1 MRVSRSR
8 ARWSAAYAGGMAP
21 GTGWRILLADD
32 HLVVRAGLRTL
43 LAADPRCQIV
53 GEASSIG
60 ELRALAHN
68 LRPDLIVL
76 DISFGT
82 ESALTAVP
90 ELLEADPAL
99 RIIVLTMHDDVA
111 FAREALSRGV
121 HGYLIKESAADD
133 LLRAVET
140 VMGGSTYLHPE
151 LGVRLARRPNGSDD
165 GLSPRERDVLGLLA
179 RGYTNAEIAQQLMV
193 SLRTVE
199 SHRANLRSRLGIHS
213 RAELVDAARR
223 LGLLP

>member
-1 MRVSRSR
+1 MD
-8 ARWSAAYAGGMAP
+8 GMDKAIS
-21 GTGWRILLADD
+21 WRILLADD

-43 LAADPRCQIV
+43 LAGDPRCQIV
-53 GEASSIG
+53 GEANSIG

-68 LRPDLIVL
+68 LHPDLIVL

-82 ESALTAVP
+82 ESALTIVP
-90 ELLEADPAL
+90 ELLATRAAGVPP
-99 RIIVLTMHDDVA
+99 RIIVLTMHDDIA
-111 FAREALSRGV
+111 FAREALARGV

-140 VMGGSTYLHPE
+140 VMSGSTYLHPE
-151 LGVRLARRPNGSDD
+151 IGARLVRTFNAPAD
-165 GLSPRERDVLGLLA
+165 GLSPRERDVLALLA
-179 RGYTNAEIAQQLMV
+179 RGHTNAEIAHQLLV

-199 SHRANLRSRLGIHS
+199 SHRANLRARLGLHS
-213 RAELVDAARR
+213 RAELVDAARK

>member
-1 MRVSRSR
+1 
-8 ARWSAAYAGGMAP
+8 MAP

-43 LAADPRCQIV
+43 LAADPRCRIV

-82 ESALTAVP
+82 DSALTAVP

-111 FAREALSRGV
+111 FAREALARGV

>member
-1 MRVSRSR
+1 
-8 ARWSAAYAGGMAP
+8 MAP

-32 HLVVRAGLRTL
+32 HLVVRAGLRAL

-82 ESALTAVP
+82 DSALTAVP

-111 FAREALSRGV
+111 FAREALARGV

-151 LGVRLARRPNGSDD
+151 LGVRLARRPDGSDD

-179 RGYTNAEIAQQLMV
+179 RGYTNAEVAQQLMV

>member
-1 MRVSRSR
+1 MTPITSSV
-8 ARWSAAYAGGMAP
+8 
-21 GTGWRILLADD
+21 TGSVTSWRILLADD
-32 HLVVRAGLRTL
+32 HLVVRAGLRAL
-43 LAADPRCQIV
+43 LAADARCEIV

-76 DISFGT
+76 DVSFGT
-82 ESALTAVP
+82 ESALTVVP
-90 ELLEADPAL
+90 ELLEARPAP

-111 FAREALSRGV
+111 FAREALARGV

-133 LLRAVET
+133 LLRAVAT
-140 VMGGSTYLHPE
+140 VMAGSTYLHPE
-151 LGVRLARRPNGSDD
+151 LGVRLARLPNGSSD
-165 GLSPRERDVLGLLA
+165 GLSPRERDVLALLA
-179 RGYTNAEIAQQLMV
+179 RGHTNAEIAQQLLV

-199 SHRANLRSRLGIHS
+199 SHRANLRSRLGLNS

>member
-1 MRVSRSR
+1 
-8 ARWSAAYAGGMAP
+8 MAP

-43 LAADPRCQIV
+43 LAADPRCRIV